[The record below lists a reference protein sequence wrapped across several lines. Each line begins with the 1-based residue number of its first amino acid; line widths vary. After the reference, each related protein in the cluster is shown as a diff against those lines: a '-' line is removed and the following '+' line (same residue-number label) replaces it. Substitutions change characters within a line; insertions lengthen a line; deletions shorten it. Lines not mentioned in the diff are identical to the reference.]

1 MPVISGDRKF
11 LPGGHKWLPLGRNWG
26 NTERARPREP
36 GMRHDKVAAMLSIV
50 ESCRRLRLP
59 VREYLAAVLLESLR
73 ELLLNRDHVT
83 SMQYLPAY

>member
-1 MPVISGDRKF
+1 
-11 LPGGHKWLPLGRNWG
+11 
-26 NTERARPREP
+26 
-36 GMRHDKVAAMLSIV
+36 MLSIV